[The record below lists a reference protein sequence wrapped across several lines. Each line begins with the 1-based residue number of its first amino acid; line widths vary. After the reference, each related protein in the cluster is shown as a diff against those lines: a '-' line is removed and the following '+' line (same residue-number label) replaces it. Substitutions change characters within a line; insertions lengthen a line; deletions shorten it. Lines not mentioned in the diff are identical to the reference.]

1 MCTSIHHLS
10 CERTALKT
18 PFVACF
24 IGNGP
29 KEAAALDRAS
39 RRHES
44 IYLEFPIQF
53 DFERRL
59 PLPLLLLRIPMS
71 EGHAPAADSDSKN
84 PWRGRAAHERA
95 GGLLMRLRLEVD
107 GWQGGRRADHL
118 SPPLSRW
125 SLTKTRQLPPSPS
138 LCLPISLQLLRSTT
152 LLRHRQQ
159 TERRLLR

>member
-10 CERTALKT
+10 CERTSLKT

-24 IGNGP
+24 IRNGP
-29 KEAAALDRAS
+29 KEAAALDRADRAS

-59 PLPLLLLRIPMS
+59 PLPLLLRIPMS

-84 PWRGRAAHERA
+84 PWRGRAAHEQA
-95 GGLLMRLRLEVD
+95 GGLLMRLRLELGS
-107 GWQGGRRADHL
+107 GWLVGRKAGR
-118 SPPLSRW
+118 S
-125 SLTKTRQLPPSPS
+125 SLSPS
-138 LCLPISLQLLRSTT
+138 LSVVTDKNKAAASFSLSLSPHFSATPSIDNTT
-152 LLRHRQQ
+152 SSSP
-159 TERRLLR
+159 TN